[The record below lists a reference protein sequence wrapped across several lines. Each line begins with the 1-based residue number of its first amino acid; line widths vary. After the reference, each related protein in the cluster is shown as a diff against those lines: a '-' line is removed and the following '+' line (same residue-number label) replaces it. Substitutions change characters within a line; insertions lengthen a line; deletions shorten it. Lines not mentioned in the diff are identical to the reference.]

1 MRIIS
6 GKYKSRKIYT
16 SSPAKEDCTRGNI
29 SGFRPTTDR
38 AKETLFNVLNN
49 IADFTGMNCLDLFAG
64 SGALGFEAISRGAES
79 CDFVENSRKQI
90 DCINKTAAELDFNG
104 YTVYNEDVIRFLKLN
119 TGEQYDIIFAD
130 PPYAY
135 EFYEELVSEV
145 MQMKFSIFVLEH
157 GLHSKFMYNI
167 SDYDVIDKIIGAV
180 NFKIFINKKEI

>member
-16 SSPAKEDCTRGNI
+16 SSPPKEDCVKGNI

-49 IADFTGMNCLDLFAG
+49 LADFTGMLCLDLFAG
-64 SGALGFEAISRGAES
+64 SGALGFEAVSRGAES
-79 CDFVENSRKQI
+79 CDFVENSPKQI
-90 DCINKTAAELDFNG
+90 ECINRTAEELGFEQ

-119 TGEQYDIIFAD
+119 TGAQYDIIFAD

-135 EFYEELVSEV
+135 EHYDELVNEV
-145 MQMKFSIFVLEH
+145 MQMRFSVFVLEH
-157 GLHSKFMYNI
+157 GMHCKFMYNV

-180 NFKIFINKKEI
+180 SFKIFINKNQL